1 MFDGLVPRYDLV
13 NDILSLGLDR
23 WWRRSVARVIADAV
37 GPRTTVLDLGCG
49 TGKLGLLLAG
59 RARVVGLDVSPAMLE
74 AARSR
79 SAGRLRLVQG
89 SAFRLPFADGAF
101 DAVTSGFV
109 LRNLDSLPRAFAE
122 VHRVTARGGTL
133 AALDITEPQNPML
146 RRLFDAY
153 FSGVAPLLGE
163 LVGKRDEYSYLVRS
177 LAQLPEPVEVLRLLE
192 ATGFVGCTARPLTGG
207 TVTLFT
213 ATKPSEP
220 IGRVRG

>member
-23 WWRRSVARVIADAV
+23 WWRRSVARAIADAV
-37 GPRTTVLDLGCG
+37 GPRTMILDLGCG
-49 TGKLGLLLAG
+49 TGRLGLLLAG

-79 SAGRLRLVQG
+79 SA
-89 SAFRLPFADGAF
+89 AFRLPFADGAF
-101 DAVTSGFV
+101 AAVTSGFV
-109 LRNLDSLPRAFAE
+109 LRNLDNLPRAFAE

-133 AALDITEPQNPML
+133 AALDITEPQNPTL

-153 FSGVAPLLGE
+153 FSAVASLLGG
-163 LVGKRDEYSYLVRS
+163 LVGKRDEYRYLVRS
-177 LAQLPEPVEVLRLLE
+177 LAQLPEPVEVLKLLE
-192 ATGFVGCTARPLTGG
+192 AAGFVGCTVRPLTRG
-207 TVTLFT
+207 TVSLFT